1 MPMIARSVNVPDP
14 SAVPPLRLA
23 PAAGSVEV
31 GPTGFADA
39 GDAHARTHA
48 LYAYPTVHHAFWQTV
63 RAQARVTGADDPVV
77 AGMFDEHLSLEG
89 VQESQLWLGDVLR
102 FPGCDLVVAG
112 PRLPDARFDETLGF
126 AHAAKMVRQSRWCGV
141 WLGVLMPGRIAAGDA
156 FELVPGPRE
165 VELLELFRARTHPP
179 RR

>member
-1 MPMIARSVNVPDP
+1 MIVRSVNVPDP
-14 SAVPPLRLA
+14 DAAPPLRLA
-23 PAAGSVEV
+23 PAHAPVEI

-39 GDAHARTHA
+39 GDEHAHTRA
-48 LYAYPTVHHAFWQTV
+48 LYAYPTTHHAFWQTV
-63 RAQARVTGADDPVV
+63 RAQARVAAADDPILP
-77 AGMFDEHLSLEG
+77 GMFDEHLALDG

-112 PRLPDARFDETLGF
+112 PRLPDGRFDETLGF

-141 WLGVLMPGRIAAGDA
+141 WLGVLVPGRIAAGEA
-156 FELVPGPRE
+156 FDLVPGPRE
-165 VELLELFRARTHPP
+165 IELQELFRARTQPP